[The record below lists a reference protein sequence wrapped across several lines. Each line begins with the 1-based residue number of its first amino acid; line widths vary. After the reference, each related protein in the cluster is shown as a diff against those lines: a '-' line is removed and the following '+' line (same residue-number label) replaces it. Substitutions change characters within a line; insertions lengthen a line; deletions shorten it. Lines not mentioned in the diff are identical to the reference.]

1 MLTMTANKFSQNP
14 LETLKQ
20 VATSDIPA
28 HIVADGY
35 AGVLLSEQEY
45 RNIMATLEIYA
56 NSKHAPL
63 EVHDNLETLQAID
76 DVNNHRNMSRKFSSV
91 DELMEDLNA

>member
-1 MLTMTANKFSQNP
+1 MLTLTANKFSQNP

-56 NSKHAPL
+56 NPALHKNILDAAAESLDECVPL
-63 EVHDNLETLQAID
+63 E
-76 DVNNHRNMSRKFSSV
+76 DV
-91 DELMEDLNA
+91 EW

>member
-45 RNIMATLEIYA
+45 RNIMARIGM
-56 NSKHAPL
+56 
-63 EVHDNLETLQAID
+63 HDNLETLQAMD
-76 DVNNHRNMSRKFSSV
+76 DVNNHRHMSRKFSSV

>member
-20 VATSDIPA
+20 VAASDVPA

-45 RNIMATLEIYA
+45 RNIMATLEA
-56 NSKHAPL
+56 
-63 EVHDNLETLQAID
+63 HDNLETLQAID
-76 DVNNHRNMSRKFSSV
+76 DVNNHRNMSRKFSSI

>member
-45 RNIMATLEIYA
+45 RNIMATIGM
-56 NSKHAPL
+56 
-63 EVHDNLETLQAID
+63 HDNLETLQAMD